1 MEVYTIDAKDKKL
14 GRLASRL
21 AVLLMGK
28 NLRNYKKNIVS
39 DVAVAVINASKMD
52 VGIKKIETK
61 KYSHFSGY
69 PGGLRKESMGK
80 VIKDKGN
87 AELIRKAVRSM
98 LPNNRLRSD
107 MLKKLKISE

>member
-28 NLRNYKKNIVS
+28 NLKNYKKNIVS

-52 VGIKKIETK
+52 LDTKKITTK

-69 PGGLRKESMGK
+69 PGGLRKESAEK
-80 VIKDKGN
+80 VIKEKGN

-107 MLKKLKISE
+107 MMKKLKISE